1 MVNLLITLIL
11 LLLSISTAGAESLHL
26 TLRGAISMALK
37 NNNAIKA
44 AGYNV
49 TAARQEI
56 GIAEADYYPGLNFD
70 ESFSASN
77 APTQTFMMKLDE
89 GRFTQNDFQIDNL
102 NHPSA
107 HHDFK
112 TAVTVGLNLYNPSIA
127 PRRNIAIRGTQKSES
142 DLQMIRQDIAFQVF
156 RNYLEIR
163 KAGAQ
168 IAVVEKAVEEARE
181 NVRLTKVRGEAGT
194 GLKSDELRA
203 KTHLSSMEQ
212 QRITALNNLGL
223 AKLRLVMVVGLPE
236 ETKVEADD
244 PLMDVSG
251 PNSANVTMRVA
262 QDNRADL
269 QSINAEREKYD
280 AVASLARRSW
290 LPLLNGFAT
299 YQMNSRDVPFAS
311 DNDAWVAG
319 VSLKWQIFDG
329 FRRNREYD
337 RAIAG
342 RQATAELQEN
352 KSREIA
358 YQVRESILRRDEMV
372 KRLEVSRNSLADAEE
387 TVRLLRSRYENS
399 LSTMVELL
407 DAQTSLNR
415 ARADLVENEADYSL
429 SAGRIYYA
437 SGIFVKEM
445 LK

>member
-1 MVNLLITLIL
+1 MVRFLTLTL
-11 LLLSISTAGAESLHL
+11 LLFSISTAGAESLHL
-26 TLRGAISMALK
+26 TLRGAISMALEK
-37 NNNAIKA
+37 NNAVKA
-44 AGYNV
+44 AGFNV
-49 TAARQEI
+49 TAVRQGI
-56 GIAEADYYPGLNFD
+56 GIAEADYYPSLNFD
-70 ESFSASN
+70 ETFSASN

-89 GRFTQNDFQIDNL
+89 GRFTQDDFQINNL

-107 HHDFK
+107 HHDFR
-112 TAVTVGLNLYNPSIA
+112 TAATVGLNLFNPSIA
-127 PRRNIAIRGTQKSES
+127 PRRNIAIKETRKSES

-156 RNYLEIR
+156 TDYLEIR

-168 IAVVEKAVEEARE
+168 IGVVEKAVEEARE
-181 NVRLTKVRGEAGT
+181 NVRLAMVRGKEGT

-212 QRITALNNLGL
+212 QRITALNNLEL
-223 AKLRLVMVVGLPE
+223 AKLRLSMVVGLPE
-236 ETKVEADD
+236 ETTIEADD
-244 PLMDVSG
+244 PLMDASG
-251 PNSANVTMRVA
+251 PFSANVMMRAA

-280 AVASLARRSW
+280 AAASLARRSW

-311 DNDAWVAG
+311 DNDAWIAG

-352 KSREIA
+352 KSREISF
-358 YQVRESILRRDEMV
+358 QVRESILRRDEMV
-372 KRLEVSRNSLADAEE
+372 KRLEVARNSLADAEE
-387 TVRLLRSRYENS
+387 TVRLLNKRYENS
-399 LSTMVELL
+399 LATMVELL

-415 ARADLVENEADYSL
+415 ARAELVQNEADCSL
-429 SAGRIYYA
+429 SGGRIYYA
-437 SGIFVKEM
+437 SGIFLKEM